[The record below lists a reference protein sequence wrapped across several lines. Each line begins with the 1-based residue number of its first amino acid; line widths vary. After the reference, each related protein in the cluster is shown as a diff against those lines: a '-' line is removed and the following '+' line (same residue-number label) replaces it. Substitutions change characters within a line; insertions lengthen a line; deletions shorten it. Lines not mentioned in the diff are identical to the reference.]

1 MTGRAVDFMDL
12 KLVPGQ
18 VFQLEFEGY
27 TSDRDRSI
35 LIGYRRNESLIVTTP
50 LINGVLANV
59 KNGENVNVRFF
70 ANRMSCAC
78 AFKTEV
84 IYASKSPY
92 PHIHFKI
99 PETVITGEVRDS
111 VRANV
116 EVVTD
121 VEYTI
126 DGSIKTTTA
135 KIVIGK
141 TFEFKSGDTIS
152 LIFTIGIADLE
163 YQIKVKSKV
172 RSIHD
177 IDQGL
182 SIGLQFEEVPDNEK
196 IALQA
201 FVLSKINDLWLSG
214 GSSVLTFLSEI

>member
-135 KIVIGK
+135 KITDLSIHGARVIGK

-201 FVLSKINDLWLSG
+201 FVLSKINDL
-214 GSSVLTFLSEI
+214 

>member
-1 MTGRAVDFMDL
+1 MDL

-27 TSDRDRSI
+27 TSDRDRSV

-50 LINGVLANV
+50 IINGVLANV
-59 KNGENVNVRFF
+59 KNGEHVNVRFF

-99 PETVITGEVRDS
+99 PQSVITGEVRDS

-121 VEYTI
+121 IEYTM
-126 DGSIKTTTA
+126 GESKKTTTA
-135 KIVIGK
+135 KIIDLSIHGAGVIGK
-141 TFEFKSGDTIS
+141 TFEFKNGDS
-152 LIFTIGIADLE
+152 VYLIFTIAIADLK
-163 YQIKVKSKV
+163 YKIKVKSKA
-172 RSIHD
+172 RSIHE
-177 IDQGL
+177 IEKGM
-182 SIGLQFEEVPDNEK
+182 SVGLQFEDVPDNEK

-201 FVLSKINDLWLSG
+201 FVLSKVNDL
-214 GSSVLTFLSEI
+214 

>member
-1 MTGRAVDFMDL
+1 MDL
-12 KLVPGQ
+12 KLIPGQ

-27 TSDRDRSI
+27 TSDRDRSL

-50 LINGVLANV
+50 VINGAPANV
-59 KNGENVNVRFF
+59 KNGEGVNVRFF
-70 ANRMSCAC
+70 ANRLGCAC

-116 EVVTD
+116 EVVTEI
-121 VEYTI
+121 EYTLA
-126 DGSIKTTTA
+126 DEKKSTTA
-135 KIVIGK
+135 KIIDLSIHGAGIIGK
-141 TFEFKSGDTIS
+141 KFDFQANDSV
-152 LIFTIGIADLE
+152 LLVFTIAIADLE
-163 YQIKVKSKV
+163 YQFKVKSIV
-172 RSIHD
+172 RSIQK
-177 IDQGL
+177 IEQGL
-182 SIGLQFEEVPDNEK
+182 SVGLQFEDVPDTEK

-201 FVLSKINDLWLSG
+201 FVLSKIHDL
-214 GSSVLTFLSEI
+214 